1 MMTRSARSW
10 IVPRGYRKVVT
21 FASSLVW
28 AVVALYPAAARAQ
41 AEEPQTR
48 AGLWRAA
55 RETKVQTLRPHQ
67 PSAAEKAA
75 LRAENS
81 QSTILNPVKGFY
93 PRLGSFVTGSGFA
106 LGPGYRDRTLFGNR
120 ATLDVSGAVSVRTY
134 WLAEARLGTTAIA
147 NGKVFAD
154 AYVRRREMPEET
166 FFGLGPNSRR
176 RDISTFTLRDT
187 VVGASGGVQLK
198 RWLAVGGTIEGLTA
212 SATDGQRTRTPNVG
226 DLFDEEQAPGLG
238 QDPGFVHSAA
248 FVDLN
253 FREPR
258 GNPRDRGQYRVT
270 FNRYTDHD
278 DVGVGF
284 KRVDVDLQQYFSVL
298 HQKRVLALHGL
309 YSTTIEDP
317 GDSVPFYLQ
326 QYLGGSETL
335 RGFRDYRFRGP
346 HLLLLQ
352 AEYRFEVFT
361 ALDFALFY
369 DAGKVALRRS
379 DLDLRQLQDNYGF
392 GFRFGTIQGVFLR
405 LDAAFGSAD
414 GPHYYMKF
422 GHVF

>member
-1 MMTRSARSW
+1 MLSGMMACGLRRAAT
-10 IVPRGYRKVVT
+10 
-21 FASSLVW
+21 
-28 AVVALYPAAARAQ
+28 VVAASLAIALARPAPAVAQSGEPDTRAAVWRAEREAKARA
-41 AEEPQTR
+41 
-48 AGLWRAA
+48 
-55 RETKVQTLRPHQ
+55 LRPLQ
-67 PSAAEKAA
+67 PTRVERVA

-81 QSTILNPVKGFY
+81 QQSLINPVKGLY

-120 ATLDVSGAVSVRTY
+120 ATLDVSGAVSSKKY
-134 WLAEARLGTTAIA
+134 WVTEARLSTTALA
-147 NGKVFAD
+147 GGRAFAE
-154 AYVRRREMPEET
+154 AYGRHREMPEET
-166 FFGLGPNSRR
+166 FFGLGPDSRR
-176 RDISTFTLRDT
+176 RDITTFTLRDT
-187 VVGASGGVQLK
+187 VVGASGGVRLLP
-198 RWLAVGGTIEGLTA
+198 WVSVGGGVEALAASTA
-212 SATDGQRTRTPNVG
+212 DGHRKNTPNIASVFSQ
-226 DLFDEEQAPGLG
+226 DQVPGFG
-238 QDPGFVHSAA
+238 ASPGFVHSTA
-248 FVDLN
+248 FVDVN

-258 GNPRDRGQYRVT
+258 GNPRDRGQYRVI
-270 FNRYTDHD
+270 FNRFSDHD
-278 DVGVGF
+278 DAGVGF
-284 KRVDVDLQQYFSVL
+284 KRIDVDLQQYFSIL

-309 YSTTIEDP
+309 YSTTVTDP
-317 GDSVPFYLQ
+317 GDRVPFYLQ

-369 DAGKVALRRS
+369 DAGKVALQRA
-379 DLDLRQLQDNYGF
+379 DLDLRGLESNAGL

>member
-1 MMTRSARSW
+1 MLSGLMACGRR
-10 IVPRGYRKVVT
+10 RG
-21 FASSLVW
+21 A
-28 AVVALYPAAARAQ
+28 AVVAASLAITLARPALVVAQSVEPETRAAA
-41 AEEPQTR
+41 
-48 AGLWRAA
+48 WRAE
-55 RETKVQTLRPHQ
+55 REAKALALRPST
-67 PSAAEKAA
+67 PGRVERVA

-81 QSTILNPVKGFY
+81 QQTFINPVKGIY

-106 LGPGYRDRTLFGNR
+106 LGPGYRDRTLFANR
-120 ATLDVSGAVSVRTY
+120 ATLDVSGAISSKKY
-134 WLAEARLGTTAIA
+134 WVAEAKLTTTSLAGGRA
-147 NGKVFAD
+147 FVE
-154 AYVRRREMPEET
+154 AYGRRREMPEET
-166 FFGLGPNSRR
+166 FFGLGPDSLR
-176 RDISTFTLRDT
+176 RDITTFTLRDT
-187 VVGASGGVQLK
+187 VVGASGGVRLVP
-198 RWLAVGGTIEGLTA
+198 WLAIGGGIEALAASTA
-212 SATDGQRTRTPNVG
+212 DGRRKNTPNIERVFSR
-226 DLFDEEQAPGLG
+226 DAVPGFG
-238 QDPGFVHSAA
+238 ASPGFVHSSA
-248 FVDLN
+248 FIDVN

-258 GNPRDRGQYRVT
+258 GNPRDHGQYRVI
-270 FNRYTDHD
+270 FNRFSDHD

-284 KRVDVDLQQYFSVL
+284 KRIDVDVQQYFSVL

-309 YSTTIEDP
+309 YSTTVTDP
-317 GDSVPFYLQ
+317 GDQVPFYLQ

-369 DAGKVALRRS
+369 DAGKVAMRRT
-379 DLDLRQLQDNYGF
+379 DLDLRDLETNAGF

>member
-1 MMTRSARSW
+1 MLRRLMACGQ
-10 IVPRGYRKVVT
+10 PRAVAVVT
-21 FASSLVW
+21 ASLAVTLALPVW
-28 AVVALYPAAARAQ
+28 AVAQ
-41 AEEPQTR
+41 SLEPGTR
-48 AGLWRAA
+48 AAVWRAE
-55 RETKVQTLRPHQ
+55 REAKALALRPPQ
-67 PSAAEKAA
+67 PTRVERVA

-81 QSTILNPVKGFY
+81 QQSIINPVKGLY

-120 ATLDVSGAVSVRTY
+120 ATLDLSGAISSKKY
-134 WLAEARLGTTAIA
+134 WVAEARLSTTALA
-147 NGKVFAD
+147 RGRAFAD

-166 FFGLGPNSRR
+166 FFGLGPDSRR
-176 RDISTFTLRDT
+176 RDITTFTLRDT
-187 VVGASGGVQLK
+187 VVGASGGVRLAP
-198 RWLAVGGTIEGLTA
+198 WLAVGGGVEGLAASTA
-212 SATDGQRTRTPNVG
+212 DGQRKNTPNIDRV
-226 DLFDEEQAPGLG
+226 FSPDEVPGFG
-238 QDPGFVHSAA
+238 ASPGFVHSSA
-248 FVDLN
+248 FVDVN

-258 GNPRDRGQYRVT
+258 GNPRDRGQYRVI
-270 FNRYTDHD
+270 FNRFSDHD

-284 KRVDVDLQQYFSVL
+284 KRIDVDVQQYVSVL

-309 YSTTIEDP
+309 YSTTVTDP
-317 GDSVPFYLQ
+317 GDQVPFYLQ

-369 DAGKVALRRS
+369 DAGKVALRRA
-379 DLDLRQLQDNYGF
+379 DLDLRGLETNAGF

>member
-1 MMTRSARSW
+1 MLSGLMACGQQNAAT
-10 IVPRGYRKVVT
+10 V
-21 FASSLVW
+21 
-28 AVVALYPAAARAQ
+28 VVAILAITLARPVLVEAQGVEPVTRAEVWRAEREAKARA
-41 AEEPQTR
+41 
-48 AGLWRAA
+48 
-55 RETKVQTLRPHQ
+55 LRPSKPTQ
-67 PSAAEKAA
+67 VERVA

-81 QSTILNPVKGFY
+81 QQSFINPVKGIY

-120 ATLDVSGAVSVRTY
+120 ATLDVSGAISSKKY
-134 WLAEARLGTTAIA
+134 WVAEAKLSTTALA
-147 NGKVFAD
+147 RGRAFGEVYGRHRD
-154 AYVRRREMPEET
+154 MPEET
-166 FFGLGPNSRR
+166 FFGLGPDSLRS
-176 RDISTFTLRDT
+176 DITTFTLRDT
-187 VVGASGGVQLK
+187 AVGASGGVRLVP
-198 RWLAVGGTIEGLTA
+198 WLALGGGVEGLAASTA
-212 SATDGQRTRTPNVG
+212 DGHRKNTPNIDSV
-226 DLFDEEQAPGLG
+226 FSVEEVPGFG
-238 QDPGFVHSAA
+238 ASPGFVHSSV
-248 FVDLN
+248 FIDVN

-258 GNPRDRGQYRVT
+258 GNPRDHGQYRVT
-270 FNRYTDHD
+270 LNRFTDHD

-284 KRVDVDLQQYFSVL
+284 KRIDVDVQQYFSIL

-309 YSTTIEDP
+309 YSTSVTDP
-317 GDSVPFYLQ
+317 GDQVPFYLQ

-346 HLLLLQ
+346 HVLLLQ

-369 DAGKVALRRS
+369 DAGKVAMQRA
-379 DLDLRQLQDNYGF
+379 DLDLRDLETNAGF